1 MREKL
6 RKEALAAARI
16 QLDSY
21 LEMNNHRKTPERYA
35 ILDAVFGFSTHF
47 NLDELSAYLEE
58 EKSFPVSRPTL

>member
-6 RKEALAAARI
+6 RKEALVAARS

-35 ILDAVFGFSTHF
+35 ILEAVFGMNVHFS
-47 NLDELSAYLEE
+47 LS
-58 EKSFPVSRPTL
+58 RH

>member
-6 RKEALAAARI
+6 RKEALAAARL

-35 ILDAVFGFSTHF
+35 ILEAVLGINVHFS
-47 NLDELSAYLEE
+47 LDELAAYLQ
-58 EKSFPVSRPTL
+58 